1 MESPNDFSNVSEPTS
16 PSRCSLESK
25 MYFYS
30 VPTSPTCRG
39 VSASFGFETEP
50 PSPRTYEDATS
61 SFGDD
66 FEFETSLRF
75 SVESSQNFEN
85 PFDHQQQQQVQG
97 GNSLPTAMAFADE
110 LFCDGKVLP
119 LAPPLKLPPRLR
131 NVNSKS
137 SNQSSAASSPRS
149 PSSVINKLSFS
160 RRSLWNDDFDPF
172 MVALENVKEEKRE
185 KTRGNSHRRAC
196 VRTRSLSPFR
206 ATGPQES
213 NDSVGS
219 SSPKLRETNS
229 SAQVCQSP
237 KKLEEPKGLSFA
249 RQLRLVKIDH
259 EMPTKPSLE
268 AGENNARESAEPCI
282 RKTNSKSKRQKIR
295 KFLFKSAPMRELNDK
310 NKVIRDHQNTASW
323 KASFLRRFSFKSAR
337 SAQFNGDMRVAK
349 VTKMT
354 LIQYRPRLL
363 MCMGFGARYVN

>member
-1 MESPNDFSNVSEPTS
+1 MESPNDFSYASEPTS

-66 FEFETSLRF
+66 FEFETSRRF
-75 SVESSQNFEN
+75 SVESGQNFEN
-85 PFDHQQQQQVQG
+85 PFDHQQQQVQR

-131 NVNSKS
+131 NVNNKS

-172 MVALENVKEEKRE
+172 MAALENVREEKRG
-185 KTRGNSHRRAC
+185 KTRGDNRRQA
-196 VRTRSLSPFR
+196 RSLSPFR
-206 ATGPQES
+206 ATRPQQS
-213 NDSVGS
+213 DDSVGS
-219 SSPKLRETNS
+219 SSPKLREPNS
-229 SAQVCQSP
+229 LAQVGQSP

-268 AGENNARESAEPCI
+268 AGENARESAEHCI
-282 RKTNSKSKRQKIR
+282 SKSKSKRQKIR
-295 KFLFKSAPMRELNDK
+295 KFLFKSASMRELTDK
-310 NKVIRDHQNTASW
+310 NKVRDQNTASW
-323 KASFLRRFSFKSAR
+323 KARFLRRFSFKPAG

-354 LIQYRPRLL
+354 LIQYRPKLL

>member
-1 MESPNDFSNVSEPTS
+1 MESPNDFSYVSEPTS

-25 MYFYS
+25 KYFYS

-39 VSASFGFETEP
+39 VSASSGFETEP

-85 PFDHQQQQQVQG
+85 PFDQQQQQQVQRRI
-97 GNSLPTAMAFADE
+97 SLPTAMAFADE

-131 NVNSKS
+131 NVNNKS

-172 MVALENVKEEKRE
+172 MVALENVKEEKRG
-185 KTRGNSHRRAC
+185 KTRGDSHRRAWSQ
-196 VRTRSLSPFR
+196 TLSLSPFR

-219 SSPKLRETNS
+219 SSPKLRETNRL
-229 SAQVCQSP
+229 AQVCQSP
-237 KKLEEPKGLSFA
+237 KKLEEPK
-249 RQLRLVKIDH
+249 KIDH
-259 EMPTKPSLE
+259 EMPTNPSLE
-268 AGENNARESAEPCI
+268 AGENNARESAEPCT

-295 KFLFKSAPMRELNDK
+295 KFIFKNASMRELNDK

-323 KASFLRRFSFKSAR
+323 KPSFLRRFSFKSAG